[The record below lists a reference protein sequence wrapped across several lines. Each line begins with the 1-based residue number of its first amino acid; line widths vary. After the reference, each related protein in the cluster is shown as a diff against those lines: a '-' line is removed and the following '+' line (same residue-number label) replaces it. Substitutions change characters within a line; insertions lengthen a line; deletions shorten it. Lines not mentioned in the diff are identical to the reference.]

1 MKDHLALMK
10 ARLIARPESN
20 WLVAE
25 NIVSTGKDI
34 EEN

>member
-1 MKDHLALMK
+1 MAYIK

-20 WLVAE
+20 WLVAK
-25 NIVSTGKDI
+25 NIVPTEEEKE